1 MGLRTINPVSEN
13 QSSSQSTSKDLPI
26 LTHACNK
33 SNNDLPARFVCCDNS
48 LSTILVMLQLL
59 SSPTDSCT
67 SAPSRFR
74 ISHPQP
80 TRTTDLPMSLTRST
94 VPVTQQQQPADTTRH
109 TTKPARLISRLNRAS
124 ERASHAMQSTATRP
138 LRAAVHTNMH
148 PCKQI

>member
-1 MGLRTINPVSEN
+1 MGLRTINPVSET

-67 SAPSRFR
+67 SAPSRFQ
-74 ISHPQP
+74 ISQPQP

-124 ERASHAMQSTATRP
+124 EPCNAKHSNSSTPGRSAHKHASM
-138 LRAAVHTNMH
+138 
-148 PCKQI
+148 